1 MQSIRLLYSQKGK
14 LQVGN
19 ILKRSFVSKRIM
31 QNLHLVE
38 TASSE
43 QPYARPKKQIL
54 HEPASGN
61 ANTSVRQS
69 SLQLPVGGFRLL
81 LRRAVARI
89 FSTANPYHQRAFK
102 VVVKEG
108 VFKVICS
115 KQVQTK
121 LFELSPQNFG

>member
-61 ANTSVRQS
+61 ATHLFVKVR
-69 SLQLPVGGFRLL
+69 
-81 LRRAVARI
+81 
-89 FSTANPYHQRAFK
+89 FSCLWEASA
-102 VVVKEG
+102 
-108 VFKVICS
+108 CC
-115 KQVQTK
+115 
-121 LFELSPQNFG
+121 